1 MDSTK
6 KTADMGDG
14 GVKNSGKSPTSFMDG
29 PISNDLDP
37 IPWSLSKKK
46 TKAKKVYEE
55 RRQVRHFSS
64 YYIIDVLWCQP
75 IKLIQVIST
84 SEFHEY

>member
-1 MDSTK
+1 
-6 KTADMGDG
+6 MGDG
-14 GVKNSGKSPTSFMDG
+14 GVKNQEKLPTSFMDG

-55 RRQVRHFSS
+55 RRQV
-64 YYIIDVLWCQP
+64 
-75 IKLIQVIST
+75 
-84 SEFHEY
+84 

>member
-1 MDSTK
+1 
-6 KTADMGDG
+6 MGDG
-14 GVKNSGKSPTSFMDG
+14 GVKNPQNLKTSLMDG

-55 RRQVRHFSS
+55 RRQV
-64 YYIIDVLWCQP
+64 
-75 IKLIQVIST
+75 
-84 SEFHEY
+84 